1 MADFALVLAQHT
13 AMLYQLGRGGAE
25 RMATAEMQDD
35 PAAWVAQH
43 LPEHAQCSL
52 VSDIMDEAYI
62 RNVLPPMWV
71 SATRQQLLERR
82 MAQQLRDN
90 PYRAAVLAP
99 SGSFRPPTRVS
110 LIGMGQTERI
120 AQWLEALKV
129 HGTRVK
135 GLLPLSAL
143 IAMDVDMK
151 APRRARAEP
160 FQEPA
165 GVRPVLSLVATPAGL
180 RQVLVR
186 GKVPMFSRLALG
198 TGEGSLS
205 AEFVLAEARRTV
217 QYLVSQEWLTAAD
230 QPVATQLWLPS
241 GHEPE
246 LAEVANDP
254 ALDVQFIKAVP
265 DAYVHLLARLKSAPS
280 HLQFLP
286 AESRTEWRAAQLG
299 KTARLAGLSAMALA
313 ALWSADLLWESWGKR
328 SLAQEQLAR
337 AATINRQASQEV
349 LRAKGDLTQA
359 GLAVATVLAWQQTM
373 ETQPPQLAGL
383 QHLSQALKGA
393 EGVEIQKITWELPR
407 MQVQAAGA
415 PPQPGP
421 PLECPKPEAAPAAA
435 TAPAPAPEPP
445 KSSLALMGVNA
456 TLPRSLSQRQA
467 IDLQGSLMAGLSKD
481 GWTAVLLKS
490 TVALDPVQVQTGTLG
505 EVRTRTL
512 ELCVQK
518 AAA

>member
-1 MADFALVLAQHT
+1 
-13 AMLYQLGRGGAE
+13 
-25 RMATAEMQDD
+25 
-35 PAAWVAQH
+35 
-43 LPEHAQCSL
+43 
-52 VSDIMDEAYI
+52 
-62 RNVLPPMWV
+62 
-71 SATRQQLLERR
+71 
-82 MAQQLRDN
+82 
-90 PYRAAVLAP
+90 
-99 SGSFRPPTRVS
+99 
-110 LIGMGQTERI
+110 
-120 AQWLEALKV
+120 
-129 HGTRVK
+129 
-135 GLLPLSAL
+135 
-143 IAMDVDMK
+143 
-151 APRRARAEP
+151 
-160 FQEPA
+160 
-165 GVRPVLSLVATPAGL
+165 
-180 RQVLVR
+180 
-186 GKVPMFSRLALG
+186 
-198 TGEGSLS
+198 
-205 AEFVLAEARRTV
+205 
-217 QYLVSQEWLTAAD
+217 
-230 QPVATQLWLPS
+230 
-241 GHEPE
+241 
-246 LAEVANDP
+246 
-254 ALDVQFIKAVP
+254 
-265 DAYVHLLARLKSAPS
+265 
-280 HLQFLP
+280 
-286 AESRTEWRAAQLG
+286 
-299 KTARLAGLSAMALA
+299 MALA

-415 PPQPGP
+415 PPQLGP

-435 TAPAPAPEPP
+435 TAPAPEPP

-467 IDLQGSLMAGLSKD
+467 IDLQGSLMAGLSKG